1 MTKIAITILVYTNLY
16 FIAYVLQISYIWWLF
31 GLVTKGTKEVKKEE
45 SKRLTTAINPFDR
58 KSINDSEFSEAYAD
72 LSIPEHN
79 HSPSFDDV

>member
-1 MTKIAITILVYTNLY
+1 
-16 FIAYVLQISYIWWLF
+16 
-31 GLVTKGTKEVKKEE
+31 VTKGTKEVKKEE